1 MDSRLN
7 RHWTEMG
14 CTQTLTLG
22 SDQPDCTFH
31 KCWFYLDLPTQAI
44 GSSPGPKAAYYRAAG
59 RRSFAWSPHLERKKL
74 EMKDLLSRLWKEE
87 DGQDLTEYAL
97 LVVLVALGSVA
108 AMGSLSQA
116 ISKAFSS
123 ASANLTT

>member
-1 MDSRLN
+1 
-7 RHWTEMG
+7 
-14 CTQTLTLG
+14 
-22 SDQPDCTFH
+22 
-31 KCWFYLDLPTQAI
+31 
-44 GSSPGPKAAYYRAAG
+44 
-59 RRSFAWSPHLERKKL
+59 
-74 EMKDLLSRLWKEE
+74 MKELLSRLWKEE

>member
-1 MDSRLN
+1 VYKRG
-7 RHWTEMG
+7 H
-14 CTQTLTLG
+14 LTN
-22 SDQPDCTFH
+22 DKP
-31 KCWFYLDLPTQAI
+31 
-44 GSSPGPKAAYYRAAG
+44 
-59 RRSFAWSPHLERKKL
+59 ERKNS
-74 EMKDLLSRLWKEE
+74 EMKNLLARLWNEE